1 VVRYN
6 DGTGDP
12 MKNLVIL
19 GAGTAGT
26 LMFNKLNKKLDDA
39 EWSLTIVD
47 KDETHYYQPGFL
59 FIPFGMYT
67 KKQVVRSKRDFLPKD
82 ANIIFKEVDRV
93 AADESK
99 VVLMDG
105 ATIDYDVLIV
115 ATGTTPRP
123 DETPGLDGPLWH
135 KDIFDFYTYEGAC
148 NLADRFESW
157 EGGKLVINIAESVF
171 KCPVAPL
178 EFAFLADSYFTKK
191 GIRDKVDIVYTTP
204 LTGAFTKPVAS
215 RVLGDLMQ
223 TKNIRVVPD
232 FYIESVDNVNKKIVS
247 YDGLEESFDLLVSI
261 PVNMGSDAIERSGM
275 GDDDDL
281 NYVPTDKNTLRARD
295 HENIFVIG
303 DATNVPASKAGSV
316 AHFEGEILLE
326 NVLNYIQGKPLEASF
341 DLKLDSAK
349 RP

>member
-1 VVRYN
+1 
-6 DGTGDP
+6 
-12 MKNLVIL
+12 
-19 GAGTAGT
+19 
-26 LMFNKLNKKLDDA
+26 
-39 EWSLTIVD
+39 
-47 KDETHYYQPGFL
+47 
-59 FIPFGMYT
+59 
-67 KKQVVRSKRDFLPKD
+67 
-82 ANIIFKEVDRV
+82 
-93 AADESK
+93 
-99 VVLMDG
+99 MDG

-148 NLADRFESW
+148 NLADRFDSW

-191 GIRDKVDIVYTTP
+191 GIRDKVEIVYTTP

-232 FYIESVDNVNKKIVS
+232 FYIESVDNDNKKIVS

-341 DLKLDSAK
+341 DGHANCFIETGFGKAALIDFNYETEPLPGTFPLPVVGPMSLLKESRLNHLGKLAFEWVYWHMLLTDKPIPVSTAMSMTGK
-349 RP
+349 KTTILETELN